1 MWWTYTQ
8 TRHTLQHIHTTHKHV
23 GEDGKGV
30 GVVSRQWVMMFVVV
44 VVGLMVLNRP
54 VVCNLGI
61 QTGPL
66 AATIPVGLFQAGAA
80 RCCWYSVTSRVA
92 SH

>member
-1 MWWTYTQ
+1 M
-8 TRHTLQHIHTTHKHV
+8 HTTHKQV

-30 GVVSRQWVMMFVVV
+30 GVVSRLEVMVFVVV

-54 VVCNLGI
+54 VVCNLDI

-80 RCCWYSVTSRVA
+80 RCCWCSVMVQVSLQP
-92 SH
+92 